1 MNIRVLTA
9 ILGCFLVAGC
19 KTLTVTDEPFF
30 RTREMRDTLDAYLSR
45 IDTTYSTTEYPL
57 ITYVI
62 VDDMFEEH
70 SPMLFIKTSH
80 LTEIAYP
87 SVGRSDTYTFKGV
100 YRGHYMHLTFS
111 TKYKQFFK
119 RNLVQSPSVEEE
131 YMFNARKLSQRNNN
145 LCEGEAFYDILPN
158 GSLNL
163 SMYRESI
170 YSYKYKGDGYSW

>member
-70 SPMLFIKTSH
+70 SHMLFIKTSPY
-80 LTEIAYP
+80 TEIP
-87 SVGRSDTYTFKGV
+87 ST
-100 YRGHYMHLTFS
+100 
-111 TKYKQFFK
+111 
-119 RNLVQSPSVEEE
+119 
-131 YMFNARKLSQRNNN
+131 
-145 LCEGEAFYDILPN
+145 
-158 GSLNL
+158 
-163 SMYRESI
+163 
-170 YSYKYKGDGYSW
+170 